1 MTRRRFQWPLFL
13 AFLLGSIAVTILL
26 NILLPGAW
34 FLGGLI
40 LFLPFFFIGGAGDD
54 EDAVPTRCPACGY
67 TQREPTESYCPRDGT
82 RLANPPRP
90 RSDRRV

>member
-1 MTRRRFQWPLFL
+1 MLRRRFHWPLFL

-26 NILLPGAW
+26 NLWLPGAW

-54 EDAVPTRCPACGY
+54 ADDAAPARCAACGY
-67 TQREPTESYCPRDGT
+67 TQRDATESYCPRDGSRLT
-82 RLANPPRP
+82 RPP
-90 RSDRRV
+90 